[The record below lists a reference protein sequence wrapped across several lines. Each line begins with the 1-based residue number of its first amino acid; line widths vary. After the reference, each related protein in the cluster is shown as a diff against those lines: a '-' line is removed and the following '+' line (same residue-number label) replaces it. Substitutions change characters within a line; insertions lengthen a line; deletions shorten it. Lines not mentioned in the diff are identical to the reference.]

1 MKLLLQFNSFFIV
14 ATNPLPLDVLPEPF
28 PDGSKLGLPV
38 AVIASNRPHYL
49 YRMLTSLLAAQGAQ
63 PSLVTV
69 FIDGFHDEPLAVTHV
84 LGMRGI
90 QHTPIS
96 RENARISQVC
106 CFLIQQECR

>member
-1 MKLLLQFNSFFIV
+1 MSHTTINFSV
-14 ATNPLPLDVLPEPF
+14 GTNPLPLYVPPSPF
-28 PDGSKLGLPV
+28 PDGSRLNLPV

-49 YRMLTSLLAAQGAQ
+49 YRMLTSLLTVHGVQ

-69 FIDGFHDEPLAVTHV
+69 FIDGFHDEPLALARV

-96 RENARISQVC
+96 RENARISQVIK
-106 CFLIQQECR
+106 L

>member
-1 MKLLLQFNSFFIV
+1 M
-14 ATNPLPLDVLPEPF
+14 PLDALPQPF

-63 PSLVTV
+63 PSMVTV
-69 FIDGFHDEPLAVTHV
+69 FIDGFYDEPLAVTQL

-90 QHTPIS
+90 QHKP
-96 RENARISQVC
+96 RGVKNARISQV
-106 CFLIQQECR
+106 I